1 MRIVTKV
8 LAAVG
13 AAILL
18 AGCAAAPGETAKLP
32 GAEIGIQVLGV
43 ELLAD
48 GDIARLNYRVV
59 DIKIART
66 AFDHEV
72 RLSPSDGHRTLDIM
86 QAGRLGPLRQR
97 PSATGKKQFI
107 LFPNNGRVLTRGSE
121 AILLVGDA
129 RITGIPVS

>member
-1 MRIVTKV
+1 MRMVTKG

-59 DIKIART
+59 DIRTART
-66 AFDHEV
+66 ALDHEV
-72 RLSPSDGHRTLDIM
+72 RLSPSHGHRTLDIM

-97 PSATGKKQFI
+97 PSATGKKQFM
-107 LFPNNGRVLTRGSE
+107 LVEGGSHFSTMAVGQAQYRE
-121 AILLVGDA
+121 ALAQFFSL
-129 RITGIPVS
+129 R